1 MAVVMENA
9 SVGDLKARSAEPI
22 RALVA
27 DDFPHMQT
35 ALVQC
40 LKSVPGVDVVV
51 TALNG
56 QEALDK
62 ANGRSLDLAIVDLQM
77 PVMDGFKLMRE
88 LRRVY
93 PSIRLVAVSG
103 HQSSAVTSEAIAAGA
118 DAFVAK
124 NDLPF
129 GLVSVVEKLLAA

>member
-1 MAVVMENA
+1 MAVGMENV
-9 SVGDLKARSAEPI
+9 SVGAVKTGDREPI

-40 LKSVPGVDVVV
+40 LKSVPGVDVVA

-62 ANGRSLDLAIVDLQM
+62 ATGQPLELAIVDLQM

-88 LRRVY
+88 LRREH
-93 PSIRLVAVSG
+93 PAIRLIAVSG
-103 HQSSAVTSEAIAAGA
+103 HQSSAVASEAMAAGA

-129 GLVSVVEKLLAA
+129 GLVSVVEKLFAA

>member
-1 MAVVMENA
+1 MNEMP
-9 SVGDLKARSAEPI
+9 AEESETDPLQNI

-35 ALVQC
+35 ALVNC
-40 LKSVPGVDVVV
+40 LKSVPGVDVVA

-62 ANGRSLDLAIVDLQM
+62 AKASNEGLELAIVDLQM

-88 LRRVY
+88 LRRAY
-93 PSIRLVAVSG
+93 PAIRLVAVSG
-103 HQSSAVTSEAIAAGA
+103 HHSPAVTSEAIAAGA
-118 DAFVAK
+118 DAFVSK

>member
-1 MAVVMENA
+1 MAVSTESV
-9 SVGDLKARSAEPI
+9 SVGDLIKEAASPI

-35 ALVQC
+35 ALVNC
-40 LKSVPGVDVVV
+40 LTGIPSVTVVA

-56 QEALDK
+56 QEALDQAGK
-62 ANGRSLDLAIVDLQM
+62 QALDLAIIDLQM

-88 LRRVY
+88 LRRAY
-93 PSIRLVAVSG
+93 PRIRLIAVSG
-103 HQSSAVTSEAIAAGA
+103 HQSSAVTSEAMAAGA
-118 DAFVAK
+118 DAFVSK

-129 GLVSVVEKLLAA
+129 GLISVVERLLAS